1 MAVLA
6 NRVKVS
12 TSTTG
17 TGTITLGSALAGFQT
32 FANGGVSN
40 NDTVSYVIEDGSNF
54 EIGTGTY
61 TDSGTTLTRS
71 VVESSNSDSAIN
83 LSGSAIVMIS
93 IAKADMTAKQDN
105 LTGAATTIVSSNLTT
120 SRAVISNGDGK
131 VAVSGVTTTE
141 LDILDGLTSSTAEL
155 NIMDG
160 VTSTTAELNYNDTG
174 QSVGTVVASK
184 TVTVDANKD
193 VSSFRNITL
202 TGELDAGSLDVSGN
216 ADIDGT
222 LEADAI
228 TVNGTALSTVIAGT
242 TVTNATN
249 ATNATNSSHVL
260 VTDNESTNEENLI
273 AFVEDA
279 TSSTGNVGLEMDG
292 NFTYNPSTGTVTA
305 TVFKGNIDAVDGDF
319 DGTLET
325 DALSLNGTTVTS
337 TAAEL
342 NILDGVTSTAAELNI
357 LDGVTSSTA
366 ELNYNDTGASVGTVV
381 ASKTVTVDSN
391 KDVSSFR
398 NITLTGELDAGSLD
412 VSGDADID
420 GTLEADAITLNGTA
434 VTATATLDTGISNN
448 NVPKFTSGVV
458 DNDFLRVDGTA
469 IEGRSASEVL
479 SDIGGQASLTFGISN
494 TNAVKIDSTSV
505 ADDEYA
511 RFTASGLESRATSEV
526 LSDIAAAPAA
536 GSSNIVTTGA
546 LNSGSITSGFGSIN
560 NGSSAITTTG
570 VGSFGSLDI
579 SGDIDVDGTTN
590 LDAVDIDGAVQ
601 VDATVTVGVD
611 DTGYDVKFFGDT
623 ASAYMQWDA
632 SADDLILGG
641 AAGLIVPD
649 GKLTLNST
657 AVTSTAAELN
667 ILDGVTATTAE
678 LNIMDGV
685 TATTAELN
693 IMDGVTATTAELNI
707 VDGGTSASTV
717 TVVDADQMV
726 LNDNGTMKQITVS
739 SFKSYAG
746 GGAIG
751 TNKAWVNFFGDGTVS
766 ISADGN
772 VSTIT
777 DNATGDYTIN
787 FSNALTDVNY
797 AASGGSGNG
806 SNDPYRDVGFYTP
819 NLTTSTKIQT
829 WYATSTDADSALVMV
844 DVTR

>member
-1 MAVLA
+1 M
-6 NRVKVS
+6 
-12 TSTTG
+12 
-17 TGTITLGSALAGFQT
+17 
-32 FANGGVSN
+32 
-40 NDTVSYVIEDGSNF
+40 
-54 EIGTGTY
+54 
-61 TDSGTTLTRS
+61 
-71 VVESSNSDSAIN
+71 
-83 LSGSAIVMIS
+83 
-93 IAKADMTAKQDN
+93 
-105 LTGAATTIVSSNLTT
+105 
-120 SRAVISNGDGK
+120 
-131 VAVSGVTTTE
+131 
-141 LDILDGLTSSTAEL
+141 
-155 NIMDG
+155 
-160 VTSTTAELNYNDTG
+160 
-174 QSVGTVVASK
+174 
-184 TVTVDANKD
+184 
-193 VSSFRNITL
+193 
-202 TGELDAGSLDVSGN
+202 
-216 ADIDGT
+216 
-222 LEADAI
+222 
-228 TVNGTALSTVIAGT
+228 
-242 TVTNATN
+242 
-249 ATNATNSSHVL
+249 
-260 VTDNESTNEENLI
+260 
-273 AFVEDA
+273 
-279 TSSTGNVGLEMDG
+279 
-292 NFTYNPSTGTVTA
+292 
-305 TVFKGNIDAVDGDF
+305 
-319 DGTLET
+319 
-325 DALSLNGTTVTS
+325 
-337 TAAEL
+337 
-342 NILDGVTSTAAELNI
+342 
-357 LDGVTSSTA
+357 
-366 ELNYNDTGASVGTVV
+366 
-381 ASKTVTVDSN
+381 
-391 KDVSSFR
+391 
-398 NITLTGELDAGSLD
+398 
-412 VSGDADID
+412 
-420 GTLEADAITLNGTA
+420 
-434 VTATATLDTGISNN
+434 
-448 NVPKFTSGVV
+448 
-458 DNDFLRVDGTA
+458 DGTA